1 MTVPVRLPS
10 AENST
15 TVTVAGPSDA
25 DNGRAA
31 AIVLR
36 RKPQKVA
43 ALMAVAAETMKARRP
58 QASGC
63 ILVPHQK

>member
-1 MTVPVRLPS
+1 
-10 AENST
+10 
-15 TVTVAGPSDA
+15 
-25 DNGRAA
+25 
-31 AIVLR
+31 
-36 RKPQKVA
+36 VA